1 MDRRRIRKLGS
12 RIIIAQNQKTLKKVI
27 TLIIISWIFF
37 SCNKSENEILSI
49 ESKPVPVVEQ
59 FGFKYNDFNVS
70 NDTIQK
76 GDTFGSLLDHQNLG
90 DLRVY
95 DIIEKVKDSFDVRT
109 IRIGKPYT
117 LFRSKDRKKKLQ
129 AFVYQPDRGTYYVI
143 DFRDSVKVFKKIRP
157 IKIKQRT
164 IAGSL
169 DGSLSEAIQKEGVD
183 VALASKITKIYAWSI
198 DFFKLKKGDKFAITF
213 TERFIDDTIYD
224 GVDSLKAAFFEYK
237 GKTIYAFPFEQ
248 NEGSGK
254 LDYFDDEGKA
264 LKNFFLKAPLKYV
277 NITSRFAKTRFHP
290 VQMIWKAHKGT
301 DYAAPTGTPIMT
313 TASGIVEQT
322 GFTAGNGNFVKVKHD
337 RTYST
342 QYLHMSRILV
352 RRGQRVN
359 QGDVIGKVGSTG
371 LATGP
376 HVCYRFWKNG
386 VQVDALRLKL
396 PNSEPMDKRNLPRFL
411 AQMKPLKRELDSVA
425 NLKYK
430 K

>member
-1 MDRRRIRKLGS
+1 MALV
-12 RIIIAQNQKTLKKVI
+12 LKFLKRVMFFGVVSSVI
-27 TLIIISWIFF
+27 W
-37 SCNKSENEILSI
+37 SCNNPETPEVI
-49 ESKPVPVVEQ
+49 ETVKPLPIVEQ

-76 GDTFGSLLDHQNLG
+76 GDTFGSIFNTQNLG
-90 DLRVY
+90 DQKVY
-95 DIIEKVKDSFDVRT
+95 DIIEKVKDSFDVRMM
-109 IRIGKPYT
+109 RIGKPFT
-117 LFRSKDRKKKLQ
+117 LFRSKDRKKKLE
-129 AFVYQPDRGTYYVI
+129 AFVYQSDRGTYYVI
-143 DFRDSVKVFKKIRP
+143 DLRDSLKVFKKIRP
-157 IKIKQRT
+157 IRIINRT

-169 DGSLSEAIQKEGVD
+169 DGSLSEALEKQGVD
-183 VALASKITKIYAWSI
+183 AALANKLTKVYAWSI
-198 DFFKLKKGDKFAITF
+198 DFFKLQKGDKFGITF
-213 TERFIDDTIYD
+213 TERYIDDTIYD

-237 GKTIYAFPFEQ
+237 GKTIYAFPFAQ
-248 NEGSGK
+248 NEASGK
-254 LDYFDDEGKA
+254 LDYYDDEGKA
-264 LKNFFLKAPLKYV
+264 LKNFFLKAPLKFV
-277 NITSRFAKTRFHP
+277 NITSHFTKNRFHP
-290 VQMIWKAHKGT
+290 VQLIWKAHKGT

-313 TASGIVEQT
+313 TASGVVEQT

-342 QYLHMSRILV
+342 QYLHMSKIIARK
-352 RRGQRVN
+352 GQHVN

-386 VQVDALRLKL
+386 VQVDALKLQL

-411 AQMKPLKRELDSVA
+411 TQMKPLKKELDSIA

>member
-1 MDRRRIRKLGS
+1 LTRIFLLGFL
-12 RIIIAQNQKTLKKVI
+12 II
-27 TLIIISWIFF
+27 TLF
-37 SCNKSENEILSI
+37 SCKKSGDEVVFE
-49 ESKPVPVVEQ
+49 ESKPIPIVEK

-70 NDTIQK
+70 NDTIQS
-76 GDTFGSLLDHQNLG
+76 GDTFGSIVDQQNLG
-90 DLRVY
+90 DLKVY
-95 DIIEKVKDSFDVRT
+95 DIIEKVKDSFDVR
-109 IRIGKPYT
+109 IMRIGKPYT
-117 LFRSKDRKKKLQ
+117 LFRSKDRNKKLQ
-129 AFVYQPDRGTYYVI
+129 AFVYQPDKGSYYVI
-143 DFRDSVKVFKKIRP
+143 NLRDSIKVYKRTRPVTFKRK
-157 IKIKQRT
+157 T

-169 DGSLSEAIQKEGVD
+169 NGSLSEAIEKEGVD
-183 VALASKITKIYAWSI
+183 PALASKITKIYAWSI
-198 DFFKLKKGDKFAITF
+198 DFFKLKRGDKFGITF

-254 LDYFDDEGKA
+254 LEYFDDEGKA

-313 TASGIVEQT
+313 TASGVVEQT

-342 QYLHMSRILV
+342 QYLHMSKILV

-386 VQVDALRLKL
+386 TQVDALRLKL

-411 AQMKPLKRELDSVA
+411 TQMKPLKRELDSVA
-425 NLKYK
+425 RMKVKN
-430 K
+430 

>member
-1 MDRRRIRKLGS
+1 M
-12 RIIIAQNQKTLKKVI
+12 KKVI
-27 TLIIISWIFF
+27 ALTIVLLVLF
-37 SCNKSENEILSI
+37 SCKNQEDNVIYTETQPIPI
-49 ESKPVPVVEQ
+49 VEQ
-59 FGFKYNDFNVS
+59 FGFKYNDFNVL
-70 NDTIQK
+70 NDTVQK
-76 GDTFGSLLDHQNLG
+76 GDTFGSLLDKQNLG
-90 DLRVY
+90 DQKVY
-95 DIIEKVKDSFDVRT
+95 DIIEKVKDSFDVRMM
-109 IRIGKPYT
+109 RIGKPFT

-143 DFRDSVKVFKKIRP
+143 DFRDSVQVFKKIRP

-169 DGSLSEAIQKEGVD
+169 DGSLSEAIQKQGVD
-183 VALASKITKIYAWSI
+183 VSLASKITKIYAWSI
-198 DFFKLKKGDKFAITF
+198 DFFKLKKGDKFGITF

-277 NITSRFAKTRFHP
+277 NITSHFTKNRFHP
-290 VQMIWKAHKGT
+290 VQLIWKAHKGT

-342 QYLHMSRILV
+342 QYLHMSKILA

-359 QGDVIGKVGSTG
+359 QGDIIGKVGSTG

-386 VQVDALRLKL
+386 VQVDALKLKL

-411 AQMKPLKRELDSVA
+411 KQMQPLKRELDSVA
-425 NLKYK
+425 SLKYK

>member
-1 MDRRRIRKLGS
+1 
-12 RIIIAQNQKTLKKVI
+12 LKQALIYGLILI
-27 TLIIISWIFF
+27 TLF
-37 SCNKSENEILSI
+37 SCKDSENEVVYE
-49 ESKPVPVVEQ
+49 ESKPIPIVEK

-70 NDTIQK
+70 NDTIHS
-76 GDTFGSLLDHQNLG
+76 GDTFGSILNQQNLG
-90 DLRVY
+90 EQKAYEIV
-95 DIIEKVKDSFDVRT
+95 EKVKDSFDVR
-109 IRIGKPYT
+109 IMRIGKAFT
-117 LFRSKDRKKKLQ
+117 LFRSKDRNKKLQ
-129 AFVYQPDRGTYYVI
+129 AFVYQPDRGSYYVI
-143 DFRDSVKVFKKIRP
+143 DLRDSVRVFKKVRP
-157 IKIKQRT
+157 VTFKKKT

-169 DGSLSEAIQKEGVD
+169 NGSLSEAIEKEGVD
-183 VALASKITKIYAWSI
+183 AALASKITKIYAWSI
-198 DFFKLKKGDKFAITF
+198 DFFKLKRGDKFGISF
-213 TERFIDDTIYD
+213 TERYIDDTIYD

-237 GKTIYAFPFEQ
+237 GKKIYAFPFEQ

-264 LKNFFLKAPLKYV
+264 LKNFFLKAPLKFV
-277 NITSRFAKTRFHP
+277 NITSHFAKNRFHP

-313 TASGIVEQT
+313 TASGVVEQT

-342 QYLHMSRILV
+342 QYLHMSKILV

-411 AQMKPLKRELDSVA
+411 TQIKPLKRELDSVA
-425 NLKYK
+425 RLKAK